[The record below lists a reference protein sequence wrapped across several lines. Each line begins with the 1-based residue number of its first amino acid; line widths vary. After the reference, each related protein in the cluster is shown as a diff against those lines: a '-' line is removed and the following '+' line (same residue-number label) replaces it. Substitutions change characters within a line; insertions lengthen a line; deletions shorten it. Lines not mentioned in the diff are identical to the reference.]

1 MMMKYFFFWK
11 KQDEGY
17 VDLAHVKEL
26 KCSENIDA
34 FSEDIRVTAQRYFQ
48 GVIEPKPLRLVYGS
62 TTAENRILTFLCPPN
77 VASLWM
83 EILSKLTQNIRQED
97 PRMVWLKDQYLF
109 LYYQDDLCMG
119 PLAVD
124 AIKVMIADDPNV
136 T

>member
-1 MMMKYFFFWK
+1 M
-11 KQDEGY
+11 
-17 VDLAHVKEL
+17 DLAHVKEL

-62 TTAENRILTFLCPPN
+62 TTAENRIITFLCPPQ

-83 EILSKLTQNIRQED
+83 EILSKLTTNIRQED

-124 AIKVMIADDPNV
+124 AIKVSIPKG
-136 T
+136 